1 MTVQLEDVA
10 ISYTI
15 GDFRET
21 GFKEYIIQKLRGKY
35 QAAEFWAVDGVS
47 FQLEKGDFLGI
58 LGKNGAG
65 KTTLLKSIAG
75 IIRPTRGTIT
85 LNGKVAALLALGVG
99 FDPDLTVKE
108 NVFLRAA
115 LLGFSREFAYTAYE
129 DIIRF
134 AELEEFEYRP
144 LRQLS
149 SGMNARLAFS
159 VACLVSPEILILD
172 EVLAVGDGAFKEKSE
187 AKMKE
192 IINSGAT
199 TIFVSHSVGQM
210 RNLCNKALWL
220 EKGKQMTFGEAG
232 EVIDMYEA
240 FLKKK

>member
-1 MTVQLEDVA
+1 MTVKLEDVV

-15 GDFRET
+15 GDFRES
-21 GFKEYIIQKLRGKY
+21 GFKEYFLQRIRGQY
-35 QAAEFWAVDGVS
+35 SPVEFRAVDGVS
-47 FQLEKGDFLGI
+47 FELEKGDFLGI
-58 LGKNGAG
+58 VGKNGAG

-75 IIRPTRGTIT
+75 IIRPNEGKVT

-108 NVFLRAA
+108 NIFLRSA

-129 DIIRF
+129 DILRF
-134 AELEEFEYRP
+134 AELEEFEHRP

-159 VACLVSPEILILD
+159 VACLVNPEILILD
-172 EVLAVGDGAFKEKSE
+172 EVLAVGDGSFREKSE

-192 IINSGAT
+192 IISSGAT
-199 TIFVSHSVGQM
+199 TIFVSHSTSQM
-210 RNLCNKALWL
+210 RSLCNKALWL
-220 EKGKQMTFGEAG
+220 ERGKQMAFGDAG
-232 EVIDMYEA
+232 EVIGMYEE
-240 FLKKK
+240 FLKGK